1 MNEYNF
7 ETSKIISSLST
18 FTQKGITE
26 FTVHDKSIA
35 RNKKAILELFA
46 AVQKNCPQVFIT
58 VPVEANII
66 DRQLIQAAQEIN
78 VSLEIPVTGTVKGS
92 ALLFDKKLY
101 SSKAALLNQAELV
114 FGFNMEY
121 GIQTGDTYKLFRDR
135 LDFAVSLYPNHIDF
149 EQLSSVPQT
158 DGASAQTAGASPQTA
173 DVSAKPTGI
182 YSSKDLDYSRDI
194 AFACST
200 FYTNGRAVPWFNTIL
215 KPLKITPSA
224 FFADFAE
231 WQRCS
236 SCSIE
241 KGFNPEEASHKEL
254 EKMQLVFLEQK
265 YEEKHKENLFLA
277 VQDLVKLNG
286 AFSRLVSDGLEEI
299 IETTYSPDDLLS
311 PQSYDLVRFCDN
323 ACYEDCTV
331 KIFQN
336 DDFPDYK
343 ILDR

>member
-1 MNEYNF
+1 METELDEYNF

-26 FTVHDKSIA
+26 FTVHDKSISK
-35 RNKKAILELFA
+35 NKKALLELFE
-46 AVQKNCPQVFIT
+46 AVAKNCPQVFIT

-66 DRQLIQAAQEIN
+66 DKQLIQSAQEIN

-121 GIQTGDTYKLFRDR
+121 GLQTGDTYKLFRDR
-135 LDFAVSLYPNHIDF
+135 LDFALSLYPNHIDF
-149 EQLSSVPQT
+149 EQLES
-158 DGASAQTAGASPQTA
+158 G

-182 YSSKDLDYSRDI
+182 FSSKDLDFSRDI

-241 KGFNPEEASHKEL
+241 KGFNPETASHKDI

-286 AFSRLVSDGLEEI
+286 AFSRLVSDGLEEV

-336 DDFPDYK
+336 EDFPDYK